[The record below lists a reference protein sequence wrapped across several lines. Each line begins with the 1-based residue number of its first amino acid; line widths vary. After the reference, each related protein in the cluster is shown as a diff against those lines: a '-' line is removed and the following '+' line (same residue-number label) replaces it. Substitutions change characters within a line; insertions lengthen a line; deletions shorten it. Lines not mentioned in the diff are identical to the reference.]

1 MQFSILGSLS
11 DADRRRVLA
20 STTRRRYG
28 RREVLFHEQDP
39 GDTLHLIESGKVA
52 VRITTRGGDQATI
65 DVLGPGEV
73 VGTFAVLGEGQR
85 RAASVQALEPTETLS
100 IDHVQFQSLR
110 RAHPTIDAFVI
121 DVLLADV
128 RRMNTLLLDALFSP
142 VEHRLLRRL
151 LDLAAVYGG
160 SAPGA
165 APVQIALTQQDL
177 ASLAGTS
184 RATANRVLRELEDAG
199 TVRLTRNRIHIL
211 DVTALRQRVR

>member
-52 VRITTRGGDQATI
+52 VRITTRSGEQATI

-73 VGTFAVLGEGQR
+73 VGTFAVLGQGQR

-100 IDHVQFQSLR
+100 IDRAHFQNLR

-128 RRMNTLLLDALFSP
+128 RRMNTLLLEALFAP

-160 SAPGA
+160 QA
-165 APVQIALTQQDL
+165 AGPTPVQIALTQQDL

-211 DVTALRQRVR
+211 DLTALRQRVR